1 MKTAGLSANVSNVS
15 GVDFR
20 RVEGQGER
28 GGDVSREQTR
38 APENWGLASASL
50 GGEGRSAAPCPE
62 LRQLT
67 YHRGGGRLDPQFTVT
82 AELAKGWLRA
92 NSDVSLAA
100 LLSCQPFRGQVTE
113 NRLLSGFSFVKEPP
127 GECRAQPACS
137 LSQWNRAVRSL
148 PRARHTRSGLSDR
161 AFSSQA
167 HTQSHRNLHTAALKT
182 YQTGDPSFPG
192 NLGNAKHPH
201 SLTTKKFLQKS
212 NVNIVK

>member
-67 YHRGGGRLDPQFTVT
+67 YHRGGRLDPQFTVT

-113 NRLLSGFSFVKEPP
+113 NQLLSGFSFVKEPP

-137 LSQWNRAVRSL
+137 LSQWNRAVRVPAQGS
-148 PRARHTRSGLSDR
+148 PHAERPQWPGL
-161 AFSSQA
+161 FSQA
-167 HTQSHRNLHTAALKT
+167 RTVTQELA
-182 YQTGDPSFPG
+182 
-192 NLGNAKHPH
+192 H
-201 SLTTKKFLQKS
+201 SSTQ
-212 NVNIVK
+212 NISDG